1 MVDAALSLEEGAVK
15 VPGYKP
21 GSWSLR
27 QYADSGLYPTD
38 VPVGEFTAEQ
48 RDLLLWAE
56 PQRMNYLGHNST
68 YEGLIPKLTKSVLSK
83 ERSGLQKAMREFV
96 DRAVTMGPGRPR
108 RSRAAR
114 RSASR

>member
-1 MVDAALSLEEGAVK
+1 MCPPCEGTGWA
-15 VPGYKP
+15 G
-21 GSWSLR
+21 
-27 QYADSGLYPTD
+27 AFD

-56 PQRMNYLGHNST
+56 PQRMNYLGPNST

-96 DRAVTMGPGRPR
+96 DL
-108 RSRAAR
+108 SLIHI
-114 RSASR
+114 